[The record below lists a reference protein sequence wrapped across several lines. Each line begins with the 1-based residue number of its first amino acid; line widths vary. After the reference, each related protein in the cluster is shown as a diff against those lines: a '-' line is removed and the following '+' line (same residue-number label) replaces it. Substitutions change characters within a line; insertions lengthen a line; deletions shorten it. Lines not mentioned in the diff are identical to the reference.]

1 MNIEILKANI
11 LKLNLYKWKL
21 IQTNINSLVIFK
33 TKYKYT
39 DCIYINIDS
48 GKAHIKR
55 ERVFDNKYLKLPIE
69 RFIICLIHVNKEVE
83 LIKYIKNMIT

>member
-33 TKYKYT
+33 TKYKY
-39 DCIYINIDS
+39 
-48 GKAHIKR
+48 
-55 ERVFDNKYLKLPIE
+55 KYLKLPIE
-69 RFIICLIHVNKEVE
+69 RFIICQIHVNKEVE

>member
-48 GKAHIKR
+48 A
-55 ERVFDNKYLKLPIE
+55 
-69 RFIICLIHVNKEVE
+69 
-83 LIKYIKNMIT
+83 

>member
-55 ERVFDNKYLKLPIE
+55 ERVFDNKYLKIITTENKSPLPYIYSS
-69 RFIICLIHVNKEVE
+69 FIFGIFKLS
-83 LIKYIKNMIT
+83 